1 MEPEHEGKVN
11 KKKRQRAIDR
21 EHNTAVYLL
30 RCKQIGF
37 TIADLDALTMG
48 MINDVFI
55 ESANDEY
62 DYDQIATAEDIAR
75 L

>member
-1 MEPEHEGKVN
+1 
-11 KKKRQRAIDR
+11 
-21 EHNTAVYLL
+21 
-30 RCKQIGF
+30 
-37 TIADLDALTMG
+37 MG

-62 DYDQIATAEDIAR
+62 DYDQKATAEDIAR

>member
-1 MEPEHEGKVN
+1 M
-11 KKKRQRAIDR
+11 
-21 EHNTAVYLL
+21 YLL
-30 RCKQIGF
+30 RCKQIGLS
-37 TIADLDALTMG
+37 IAELDMLSMG

-62 DYDQIATAEDIAR
+62 EYPQLATAEDIAR

>member
-1 MEPEHEGKVN
+1 
-11 KKKRQRAIDR
+11 
-21 EHNTAVYLL
+21 
-30 RCKQIGF
+30 
-37 TIADLDALTMG
+37 MG